1 MWNLAAPAMDRA
13 LCDNAGVDIHED
25 SVNALLPALEQTG
38 FACEIRVSGMECIR
52 PRGFGVGLLNPP
64 FSIHLENPVLEPL
77 PCTGWGRFSPNTGAD
92 SHEYALHQALRA
104 CGIVGADVCRTRHG
118 GRMLKKAAGCG
129 FPLPVQE
136 FCRGRRGRCRLAS
149 GFRFGF
155 AQP

>member
-1 MWNLAAPAMDRA
+1 MSTVLSFWTTFRLFRTKKQKARFMWNLAAPAMDRA

-77 PCTGWGRFSPNTGAD
+77 PCTG
-92 SHEYALHQALRA
+92 
-104 CGIVGADVCRTRHG
+104 
-118 GRMLKKAAGCG
+118 
-129 FPLPVQE
+129 
-136 FCRGRRGRCRLAS
+136 
-149 GFRFGF
+149 
-155 AQP
+155 